1 MSEDQAPAGSDGT
14 SDTPP
19 TSTSAAGSPTA
30 QPGKSRTEREWRG
43 DWQLAV
49 GALVLILVL
58 GLVLWLL
65 QRGR

>member
-1 MSEDQAPAGSDGT
+1 MTEDRAVAGSDGA
-14 SDTPP
+14 SDPPP
-19 TSTSAAGSPTA
+19 TSTRAAGAPTA
-30 QPGKSRTEREWRG
+30 QPGIGRTEREWRG

-49 GALVLILVL
+49 GALAVILAL